1 MPLVTT
7 EELFKAAEKD
17 AYALPA
23 FNANC
28 LEMIFPLVEA
38 AEAEG
43 APLVLQIG
51 KRFLQYLSPAFVA
64 QSACYL
70 AEKTT
75 VPVAVHLD
83 HGTDIEQTQ
92 RCLEAGFTS
101 IMYDGSV
108 FSFEENVTRTR
119 EIVLLCSSRSI
130 PVEGETGKVPVSES
144 GEYSNLGW
152 DLTEAEE
159 AVEYVERT
167 GVDSLAVAV
176 GNLHRMNRKEAKIDF
191 DRIKRIR
198 KRLKIPLVI
207 HGSSGISIE
216 DLKQAIACGIRKVN
230 IATEFN
236 LAFLKGHRDCVDA
249 GKDGWFPMEPIKW
262 GMEKVRDLARERI
275 RVLGANDRYR

>member
-7 EELFKAAEKD
+7 GELFKAAEKGG
-17 AYALPA
+17 YALPA

-28 LEMIFPLVEA
+28 LEMIPPLVEA

-43 APLVLQIG
+43 AALILQIG
-51 KRFLQYLSPAFVA
+51 RRFLQYLSPVFVA
-64 QSACYL
+64 RSACYL
-70 AEKTT
+70 AETAK

-83 HGTDIEQTQ
+83 HGAGIEQVRQ
-92 RCLEAGFTS
+92 CLEAGFTS
-101 IMYDGSV
+101 IMYDGSSL
-108 FSFEENVTRTR
+108 SFEENITRTK
-119 EIVLLCSSRSI
+119 EVALLCSSRSI

-144 GEYSNLGW
+144 GGYGNLDW
-152 DLTEAEE
+152 DLTEVGE
-159 AVEYVERT
+159 AVEYAERT

-191 DRIKRIR
+191 DRIKRIHR
-198 KRLKIPLVI
+198 ELKIPLVI
-207 HGSSGISIE
+207 HGSSGISPE

-236 LAFLKGHRDCVDA
+236 LAFLKGYKDCMDA
-249 GKDGWFPMEPIKW
+249 GKDEWFPMEPLKW

-275 RVLGANDRYR
+275 GVLGANDRYR

>member
-7 EELFKAAEKD
+7 EELFKAAEKG

-28 LEMIFPLVEA
+28 IEMIPPLVEV
-38 AEAEG
+38 AEAER

-51 KRFLQYLSPAFVA
+51 KRLLQYLSPAFVA

-70 AEKTT
+70 AEKAQ

-83 HGTDIEQTQ
+83 HGAGIEQVRQ
-92 RCLEAGFTS
+92 CLEAGFTS

-108 FSFEENVTRTR
+108 LSFEENIARTR
-119 EIVLLCSSRSI
+119 EVVLLCSSRSI
-130 PVEGETGKVPVSES
+130 PVEGETGKVPVSENGGYGS
-144 GEYSNLGW
+144 LDW
-152 DLTEAEE
+152 DLTEADE
-159 AVEYVERT
+159 AVEYAERT

-198 KRLKIPLVI
+198 REVKIPLVI
-207 HGSSGISIE
+207 HGSSGISAG
-216 DLKQAIACGIRKVN
+216 DLKQAVACGIRKVN

-236 LAFLKGHRDCVDA
+236 LAFLKGCRDCMDT
-249 GKDGWFPMEPIKW
+249 GKDEWFPMEPLKW
-262 GMEKVRDLARERI
+262 GMERVRDLARERI
-275 RVLGANDRYR
+275 WVLDANDRYR